1 MQIICLLMLVLGTA
15 RAECPSD
22 YEVVG
27 SKCIHR
33 LIGGYLTYDN
43 AVTYCH
49 EISGRLPV
57 LPDCATFTNVAAYV
71 DDGYSA
77 DAYKGYWLG
86 ATSPSANGVW
96 QWSDGSV
103 VAMGAP
109 YWAYHSRNG
118 SLVDPCCYLELEN
131 CAYIEPGG
139 GWVVQDATCDNERE
153 TYPLCSKAPI
163 DGICDNPYV
172 LVGTQCVHI
181 IPSVYH
187 WLDARSQC
195 ALIGGDL
202 ITLKDCDQYHRVYL
216 YLDEQSHDP
225 LGYWIGASDEVL
237 EGQWRWI
244 DGSSMS
250 LGLPY
255 WGTNGEGPQEPDN
268 PGVENCLEMSSEW
281 MYRFS
286 STACNNVRRVI
297 CEADPI

>member
-1 MQIICLLMLVLGTA
+1 MFVMQIICLLMLVLGTA

-57 LPDCATFTNVAAYV
+57 LPDCATFTNVATYV

-96 QWSDGSV
+96 QWSDGTA

-109 YWAYHSRNG
+109 YWAYHSSNG
-118 SLVDPCCYLELEN
+118 SLVEPCCNPEAEN
-131 CAYIEPGG
+131 CANILPSG
-139 GWVVQDATCDNERE
+139 GWTVQDVRCDVERE

-163 DGICDNPYV
+163 DDHFA
-172 LVGTQCVHI
+172 VHLYL
-181 IPSVYH
+181 YH
-187 WLDARSQC
+187 FAVHLYLEEQ
-195 ALIGGDL
+195 GFE
-202 ITLKDCDQYHRVYL
+202 ITLLRTL
-216 YLDEQSHDP
+216 PSTSMGHDP
-225 LGYWIGASDEVL
+225 LGYWIGVSDEVL

-244 DGSSMS
+244 DGSPLS

-255 WGTNGEGPQEPDN
+255 WGTSGGGTLEPDN
-268 PGVENCLEMSSEW
+268 PGVENCLELSSAF

-286 STACNNVRRVI
+286 STACSNVRRVI
-297 CEADPI
+297 CEADPV